1 MDVVKGHDRFL
12 DVWVSGALPLTA
24 RIALRAMH
32 KCALAEKTGCFAPV
46 GRLAS
51 ARTAL
56 SKFDSFSRKRK
67 VGLGFSAERDM
78 SHQLQERIE
87 KLTAKL
93 ARAQALAMLKEQAE
107 AKRAKDAARK
117 ADTRRKIELGG
128 LVLIACRQ
136 TGTNPTAAALVGA
149 IMEALA
155 NSDAARIARWER
167 FGQAVMKKR
176 RSDAGEPCSE

>member
-1 MDVVKGHDRFL
+1 
-12 DVWVSGALPLTA
+12 
-24 RIALRAMH
+24 
-32 KCALAEKTGCFAPV
+32 
-46 GRLAS
+46 
-51 ARTAL
+51 
-56 SKFDSFSRKRK
+56 
-67 VGLGFSAERDM
+67 M